1 MQKDRAILM
10 RAVRKLSQGGAAV
23 GPSRQSS
30 YYRAMAK
37 YLPPAIDCDVVCLIS
52 HEYSTKKEYS
62 ADMWKRLARSVRS
75 ESVPGRH
82 NTCITTHVGELATT
96 MSKLLEA

>member
-1 MQKDRAILM
+1 M
-10 RAVRKLSQGGAAV
+10 

-30 YYRAMAK
+30 YYKAMAK
-37 YLPPAIDCDVVCLIS
+37 YLPPAIDSDVVCLIS

-62 ADMWKRLARSVRS
+62 ADSWKRLARSVRS
-75 ESVPGRH
+75 ESVPGQH

-96 MSKLLEA
+96 MSELLEV